1 MKKEKI
7 KAKCHERAF
16 CNSSGFLDD
25 SSKESKEKKVLGQR
39 PFIPFSF
46 FPVSSLQLNHSM

>member
-16 CNSSGFLDD
+16 CNSSGFLDV
-25 SSKESKEKKVLGQR
+25 SSKESKEKTVLGQR

-46 FPVSSLQLNHSM
+46 FPVSFLQLNHSM